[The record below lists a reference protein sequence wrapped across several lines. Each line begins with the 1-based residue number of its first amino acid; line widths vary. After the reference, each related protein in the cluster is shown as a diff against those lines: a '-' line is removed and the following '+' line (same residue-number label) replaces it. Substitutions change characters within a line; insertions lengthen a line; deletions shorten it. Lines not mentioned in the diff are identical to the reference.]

1 MTEEK
6 EKDDINYISEDSDDL
21 SPTEKI
27 IKERVKIFK
36 NEKDAVRILLSD
48 HFRKFRVEFF
58 SKIKKTHQS
67 VYQAIKREIRNCL
80 NPFRIFLT
88 EKDRTNEEKELKNLY
103 EELKRYYKVKNF
115 NNTFFIN
122 YFKDLKKAQNNALN
136 KRIINMLP
144 KNEEETLNDIH
155 RKVLIIKSLKSY
167 LTETIVDR
175 MQQFGKD
182 NNHEIDDKDEFIM
195 KYKYLVIKRE
205 NFSELTEMD
214 LIKYISNQQNSL
226 KLRRALK
233 DSTISNY
240 IPILCKGHC
249 IQEADLFIQSFEK
262 EFYKNHMNCDECE
275 YLKDNFMNIK
285 SQIKSLYIK
294 TCIFSHN
301 INEVMFHP
309 LFFLSFEHKFYI
321 SELKQEKSNNKIDNI
336 IETSKIP
343 NKYFGIKSYK
353 IRKLYDESESAMK
366 EIINLLREY
375 SLKSNLF
382 GNFCL
387 FPDYKTKKCPLNL
400 FQPNKNDIIN
410 HMEKCPYYH
419 SNLEKRRTLK
429 INKNKICPNAIKDKE
444 WNSEIDKINCEK
456 GVHCE
461 KFHTRNE
468 LFYDERNFRKIYP
481 CLEYNKKN
489 GFCKKFDMCPK
500 KHATDMKLDEIY
512 LPSDYKSDLQR
523 ELTRLKEKEKNF
535 RKKLEKIKKIECRL
549 CLNYIDGDDNRKF
562 IYFNDCNHKIC
573 SNCYKKCQIC
583 PFCDLKSEQK
593 ITEINLELNEEEN
606 EESEENEN
614 SENSSS
620 SDENISSKKE
630 EGEDSDIKDDDCDE
644 LMKVNDT
651 QSLYVSY
658 SSKKENEFED
668 KHDSNND
675 DDKEENNENNDE
687 DDGSGM
693 QLSSSYS
700 NSDSMGNIRVRGR
713 GRGGIRGRGGR
724 INIRSRGNKFRGRGG
739 RGNY

>member
-1 MTEEK
+1 
-6 EKDDINYISEDSDDL
+6 
-21 SPTEKI
+21 
-27 IKERVKIFK
+27 
-36 NEKDAVRILLSD
+36 
-48 HFRKFRVEFF
+48 
-58 SKIKKTHQS
+58 
-67 VYQAIKREIRNCL
+67 
-80 NPFRIFLT
+80 
-88 EKDRTNEEKELKNLY
+88 
-103 EELKRYYKVKNF
+103 
-115 NNTFFIN
+115 
-122 YFKDLKKAQNNALN
+122 
-136 KRIINMLP
+136 
-144 KNEEETLNDIH
+144 
-155 RKVLIIKSLKSY
+155 
-167 LTETIVDR
+167 
-175 MQQFGKD
+175 
-182 NNHEIDDKDEFIM
+182 
-195 KYKYLVIKRE
+195 
-205 NFSELTEMD
+205 
-214 LIKYISNQQNSL
+214 
-226 KLRRALK
+226 
-233 DSTISNY
+233 
-240 IPILCKGHC
+240 
-249 IQEADLFIQSFEK
+249 
-262 EFYKNHMNCDECE
+262 
-275 YLKDNFMNIK
+275 
-285 SQIKSLYIK
+285 
-294 TCIFSHN
+294 
-301 INEVMFHP
+301 
-309 LFFLSFEHKFYI
+309 
-321 SELKQEKSNNKIDNI
+321 
-336 IETSKIP
+336 
-343 NKYFGIKSYK
+343 
-353 IRKLYDESESAMK
+353 
-366 EIINLLREY
+366 
-375 SLKSNLF
+375 
-382 GNFCL
+382 
-387 FPDYKTKKCPLNL
+387 
-400 FQPNKNDIIN
+400 
-410 HMEKCPYYH
+410 MEKCPYYH

-429 INKNKICPNAIKDKE
+429 IYKNKICPNALKNKE
-444 WNSEIDKINCEK
+444 WNSEIDKINCEN
-456 GVHCE
+456 GAHCE

-573 SNCYKKCQIC
+573 SSCYKKCQIC

-606 EESEENEN
+606 EENEN

-644 LMKVNDT
+644 LIKVNDT

-658 SSKKENEFED
+658 SSKKENEFEN

-687 DDGSGM
+687 DDGSGI